1 MIERMVL
8 SWEGLGGSNMD
19 ERREHVN
26 CGCAPGRSDRPGL
39 WADPGEQRRLAPS
52 VVRHTVTNT
61 GPIGLPV
68 MVEVEVDGVFFRE
81 RGVLGGAVPGS

>member
-1 MIERMVL
+1 M
-8 SWEGLGGSNMD
+8 
-19 ERREHVN
+19 
-26 CGCAPGRSDRPGL
+26 
-39 WADPGEQRRLAPS
+39 

-68 MVEVEVDGVFFRE
+68 MVEVEADGVFFRE